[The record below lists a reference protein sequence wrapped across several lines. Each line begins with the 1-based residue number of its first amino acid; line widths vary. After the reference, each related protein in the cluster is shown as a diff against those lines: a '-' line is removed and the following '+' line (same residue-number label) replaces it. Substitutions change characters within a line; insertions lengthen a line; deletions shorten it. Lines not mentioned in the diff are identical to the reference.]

1 MDEQNQKLWTKEFVF
16 ISIIN
21 FFMMLVM
28 YLLIVTIA
36 PFAVEEYGASTSI
49 AGLVSGIFIIGTLI
63 ARIGIGS
70 IIGKVGS
77 KKILFI
83 GLVVS
88 LIATAFYFVAGT
100 LPLLLAS
107 RFFHG
112 VGLGIAS
119 TATGTMVAQIIPPSR
134 RGEGIGYFSMSSV
147 LSTAVGPFLGIYMS
161 QHFEFNIVFILCF
174 VLAVIGLIMFFF
186 VKGVSPVAQPA
197 AQETL
202 KKRFNLANFIEVKAL
217 PIAIITLLAGIAYS
231 GVLSFLSFY
240 AIEVDLVKTASFFFL
255 VYAFVVLLSRPFS
268 GRLLDV
274 KGAKVIVYPAL
285 ILFATGLLVLSQV
298 QNGFM
303 LLAAGALI
311 GLGFGN
317 FQSCAQAIALK
328 GIPVERIGVATSTFY
343 IFLDFG
349 FGFGPYF
356 LGNIATTMGYSHMYL
371 LLMGVVVVALI
382 AFVLLFGR
390 KKAVAETV

>member
-1 MDEQNQKLWTKEFVF
+1 MDEQQQNLWTKDFIF
-16 ISIIN
+16 ISVIN
-21 FFMMLVM
+21 FFLMLVM

-36 PFAVEEYGASTSI
+36 PFAVKEYGASTSM

-63 ARIGIGS
+63 ARIATGS

-88 LIATAFYFVAGT
+88 LIATAFYFGAHT
-100 LPLLLAS
+100 MPLLLVN
-107 RFFHG
+107 RLFHG

-161 QHFEFNIVFILCF
+161 QHFEFNIIFILCF
-174 VLAVIGLIMFFF
+174 VFAVIGLIMFLFL
-186 VKGVSPVAQPA
+186 KGASPVAQPA

-202 KKRFNLANFIEVKAL
+202 KKRFNIANYIEVKAL
-217 PIAIITLLAGIAYS
+217 PIAVITLLAGVAYS

-240 AIEVDLVKTASFFFL
+240 AIEVNLVKTASFFFL

-274 KGAKVIVYPAL
+274 KGAKIIVYPAL

-328 GIPVERIGVATSTFY
+328 GIPVERMGVATSTFY

-356 LGNIATTMGYSHMYL
+356 LGNIATAMGYSHMYL

-382 AFVLLFGR
+382 AFLLLFGR
-390 KKAVAETV
+390 KKAVAEVV

>member
-36 PFAVEEYGASTSI
+36 PFAVEEYGASTSM

-202 KKRFNLANFIEVKAL
+202 KKHFNLANFIEVKAL